1 VNNAPTQNGADT
13 GPFSAGGEYLKLTGL
28 TPIEIVEMRS
38 FLGGVMG
45 MMKSL
50 TDKPDGDAGGMDQD

>member
-1 VNNAPTQNGADT
+1 
-13 GPFSAGGEYLKLTGL
+13 
-28 TPIEIVEMRS
+28 MRS

-50 TDKPDGDAGGMDQD
+50 TDKPDGDEVRMEED